1 MYLAVPDLSVIRM
14 NQMLRFKFNKA
25 GIDDTTTLISI
36 LSGRTDIDAMTA
48 LKLKFNAAGLKGIKT
63 TTVKILREEN
73 NRNLEHCEFNCL
85 RYHTIEIE
93 IGVDAMMK
101 TFPTDNTLLHHVV
114 SCVAINQY
122 RLKPN

>member
-1 MYLAVPDLSVIRM
+1 V
-14 NQMLRFKFNKA
+14 LRFKFNKA
-25 GIDDTTTLISI
+25 GIHDTTTLMSI
-36 LSGRTDIDAMTA
+36 LSGRTADIDDMTA
-48 LKLKFNAAGLKGIKT
+48 LKLKFNAVGLKGINT
-63 TTVKILREEN
+63 TTGKILREEN
-73 NRNLEHCEFNCL
+73 NRSLEHCEFNCL

-93 IGVDAMMK
+93 IWVDAMMK